1 MLDLVWQ
8 VLKYYT
14 GAFTM
19 FYLGVWV
26 GISAVDQEEEEA
38 TEGIAALIAYTGLTV
53 GGIVLVLL
61 WLYYGVMV
69 MV

>member
-26 GISAVDQEEEEA
+26 GITAVNEEGEI
-38 TEGIAALIAYTGLTV
+38 TEGIAALVAYTGLTV

>member
-26 GISAVDQEEEEA
+26 GISAVNEEEEETA
-38 TEGIAALIAYTGLTV
+38 EGIAALIAYTGLMV
-53 GGIVLVLL
+53 GGIILVLL